1 MDQAL
6 SCSLSQGLF
15 VSGIREER
23 SPSLLL
29 LDSKIEEEYEP
40 IRMIN
45 SKASILHRRAAPGVK
60 LDPVHHGKH
69 FSLDSARPAVLVIW
83 KPRVLDLIKNKK
95 SCDICAQ
102 LLYFGANKGERRG
115 KKEECRQGTE
125 EKPLRGTKQKRET
138 GATEHNV
145 FNLYDTGTGTLHIP
159 FLLCKLA
166 LCYALPT
173 GIMEGECKNWGARG
187 HLTLLK
193 ASCVH
198 VVTVSIIPATL
209 LYSSSS
215 SSFQ

>member
-102 LLYFGANKGERRG
+102 LLYFGANKGLNPCLQECQIRRKKRQEGGVQTRYRGEASERD
-115 KKEECRQGTE
+115 KAEERDWGYGTQCFQWSFF
-125 EKPLRGTKQKRET
+125 PPS
-138 GATEHNV
+138 V
-145 FNLYDTGTGTLHIP
+145 FYFTLFHY
-159 FLLCKLA
+159 FHYLSEL
-166 LCYALPT
+166 
-173 GIMEGECKNWGARG
+173 
-187 HLTLLK
+187 
-193 ASCVH
+193 
-198 VVTVSIIPATL
+198 
-209 LYSSSS
+209 
-215 SSFQ
+215 

>member
-145 FNLYDTGTGTLHIP
+145 FNGLFSH
-159 FLLCKLA
+159 LLCSIS
-166 LCYALPT
+166 LCF
-173 GIMEGECKNWGARG
+173 
-187 HLTLLK
+187 
-193 ASCVH
+193 
-198 VVTVSIIPATL
+198 IISTIYL
-209 LYSSSS
+209 
-215 SSFQ
+215 SFKFRTTQQQYPIRTRCH